1 MSGLSRVRVDVKNG
15 DLAKALKKFK
25 KKVMESGHLI
35 ELRER
40 KEFVKPTTKKRLQKE
55 KAVRAEKK
63 RIALGKIAEGD
74 TTIRFFTKKLKKVVK
89 NPKQIDKDNRGE

>member
-15 DLAKALKKFK
+15 DLAKSLKKFK

>member
-1 MSGLSRVRVDVKNG
+1 VKNG